1 MKTEKCFLIAALV
14 TAILCAAGGG
24 EVESISHE
32 RESVLIGPGDKV
44 LAGVREL
51 YVVVGSRVPGP
62 YDWRELEAK
71 VEARVKEAGIKT
83 AGAIYLEGEFKCLD
97 LPELRVYID
106 AVKLEENEQC
116 VFHIRTALATKVF
129 LEQESS
135 WFRKAEVWQVRPVMQ
150 AVSAGDV
157 RAKVEQVVLEQVEA
171 FINARAV
178 ANARIPQFHDAN
190 DVAAV
195 PKAQVQP
202 APERSA
208 AKYRYVAS
216 KKSKV
221 FHSSE
226 CRSAGRISPE
236 NIVGYNSREQA
247 LMAGKRPCKQ
257 CKP

>member
-1 MKTEKCFLIAALV
+1 MKTEKCFVIAGLV
-14 TAILCAAGGG
+14 TAILCAAAGG
-24 EVESISHE
+24 EVESVSRE
-32 RESVLIGPGDKV
+32 RESVLIGPGERV
-44 LAGVREL
+44 LAGIRDL

-71 VEARVKEAGIKT
+71 VEGKVEEAGMKT
-83 AGAIYLEGEFKCLD
+83 GGAIYLEGKFKCLD

-116 VFHIRTALATKVF
+116 VFHIQTGLATKVF
-129 LEQESS
+129 LEGESL

-157 RAKVEQVVLEQVEA
+157 RAEVERVVLEQVEA

-178 ANARIPQFHDAN
+178 ANAQIPQFPDAN
-190 DVAAV
+190 DVTAV

-221 FHSSE
+221 FHSSA

-236 NIVGYNSREQA
+236 NVAGYNSREQA